1 MDVREQ
7 VMLEHGVWQVFAPD
21 SASTA
26 RIAKVLR
33 AALSLSLSQAMTFA
47 SAEGPIFVGTHV
59 ECQWLADLLRSAGVH
74 AGVLAVS
81 ESNRSRIQITGC
93 WP

>member
-7 VMLEHGVWQVFAPD
+7 VIFEHGVWQVLAPD

-33 AALSLSLSQAMTFA
+33 AALSLSLSQAMTVA
-47 SAEGPIFVGTHV
+47 SGDGPIFVGTQI
-59 ECQWLADLLRSAGVH
+59 ECQWLADLLRKVGIDAG
-74 AGVLAVS
+74 ALAVS
-81 ESNRSRIQITGC
+81 ESSRSRVEITGC